1 MQLCMGHL
9 NSPVREPSHAEAG
22 SLSSGSRGH
31 STELGEFLTPGLHVH
46 SSSVLRARSMHV
58 IAINNNEK
66 SATIQPLPGGMDPFL
81 RTGAIP
87 ISSDSACTSRR
98 SLPRLTELI
107 TTRPHGPPPSPGSC
121 PLVCSPSKT
130 RANVHVLIR
139 GCRSP
144 SQKTSGTLPPFP
156 FLCEVRKRRLLEHPV
171 SPRCPCGPSFTT
183 SRESHWELGIK
194 RLSPGMTN
202 ITCRGPRPNFGHEAA
217 SPADHRAQWLWNP
230 SRAGPWGCG
239 HGHTW
244 LWGIFDVASATRNGS
259 FYFSVNLN
267 VTTDHS
273 VTWKLLRLEPGNAH
287 LLLQLQILRHLK

>member
-144 SQKTSGTLPPFP
+144 SQKTSGILPPFP
-156 FLCEVRKRRLLEHPV
+156 FLCEEIQKATAL
-171 SPRCPCGPSFTT
+171 GT
-183 SRESHWELGIK
+183 SRVPEVSLWPFLHDVERVPLGAGDKEVIPRNDK
-194 RLSPGMTN
+194 YHVQGSTPQFRT
-202 ITCRGPRPNFGHEAA
+202 RG
-217 SPADHRAQWLWNP
+217 
-230 SRAGPWGCG
+230 
-239 HGHTW
+239 
-244 LWGIFDVASATRNGS
+244 GIAR
-259 FYFSVNLN
+259 
-267 VTTDHS
+267 
-273 VTWKLLRLEPGNAH
+273 
-287 LLLQLQILRHLK
+287 